1 MVGLSKRLLKIAEH
15 VPQGSRLADIGS
27 DHALLPVYLVQQG
40 CIASA
45 IAGELNGG
53 PYTAALKQVQE
64 AGLSAKIEVRQG
76 DGLEVINS
84 GEVDVITIAG
94 MGGLLIVQ
102 ILTQGIAKLDLVQR
116 LILQPNVGEEVVR
129 RWLMEQG
136 WFLSAEYIL
145 QEDGKIYE
153 VLIGDRSEQ
162 AKSLNQAL
170 YQEQLFTGKM
180 ISTERLFAMGPYLLT
195 EADPT
200 WVLKWQDELTKLQ
213 HIVEQLSRSQQE
225 ASQHRQKLIQ
235 DEMID
240 IQEVLA
246 CLQKV
251 KPSFK

>member
-15 VPQGSRLADIGS
+15 VPHGSRLADIGS
-27 DHALLPVYLVQQG
+27 DHALLPVYLAQHG
-40 CIASA
+40 YIASA

-53 PYTAALKQVQE
+53 PFAAALKQVQE
-64 AGLSAKIEVRQG
+64 AGLAHKIQVRQG
-76 DGLEVINS
+76 DGLEVIGS
-84 GEVDVITIAG
+84 GEVDAITIAG

-102 ILTQGIAKLDLVQR
+102 ILTQGIAKLERVQR

-129 RWLMEQG
+129 RWLKEQG

-145 QEDGKIYE
+145 HEDGKTYE
-153 VLIGDRSEQ
+153 VLIADRLEQ
-162 AKSLNQAL
+162 AESLNQAL
-170 YQEQLFTGKM
+170 YQERLLAGKT

-195 EADPT
+195 EADPI
-200 WVLKWQDELTKLQ
+200 WGQKWQDELTKLQ

-225 ASQHRQKLIQ
+225 SSQQRKKLIQ